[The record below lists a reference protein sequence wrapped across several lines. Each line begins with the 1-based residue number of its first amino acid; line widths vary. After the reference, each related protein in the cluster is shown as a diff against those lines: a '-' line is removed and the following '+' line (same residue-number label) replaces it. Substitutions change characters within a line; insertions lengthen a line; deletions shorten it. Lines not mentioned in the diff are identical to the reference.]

1 MNDIEKRAREL
12 LAAEYEKRGSHWHG
26 LGLRQGKSAGFEA
39 EIKAVI
45 LALSSPIKLP
55 DGYAIVPINPT
66 EEMRK
71 AGRGWA
77 IFVSKAWAAMLAARP
92 EVSP

>member
-12 LAAEYEKRGSHWHG
+12 LADEYDKKRSHWHAMR
-26 LGLRQGKSAGFEA
+26 LRRETPLGFEHEVA
-39 EIKAVI
+39 AVMA
-45 LALSSPIKLP
+45 ALSSPLKLP
-55 DGYAIVPINPT
+55 PGYVIVPIKPT
-66 EEMRK
+66 DEMRK

-77 IFVSKAWAAMLAARP
+77 VFVSKAWAAMLAARP